1 MSVYAD
7 RKNYICFCCHCIQ
20 QAYGKWQFGGESE
33 ICNCDQIDLKLVD
46 TLYYKFIKNGPTS
59 CLFPGNCLTSFSG
72 SGAEQNFL
80 VS

>member
-1 MSVYAD
+1 MLIGRIIFVSAVTVYSKPMGNGSLEVSRKSVTVT
-7 RKNYICFCCHCIQ
+7 RF
-20 QAYGKWQFGGESE
+20 
-33 ICNCDQIDLKLVD
+33 DLKLVD